1 MSQSQ
6 KSQSSMS
13 YSAKPKY
20 IPPAKIVRFINNAY
34 ICLQIRRSLKNVDM
48 MSRQLFSLVFAMVLL
63 CPNGVHA
70 QKKVYIP
77 KELRGMDL
85 ENDTSRWSFQ
95 RSIEPPDL
103 IFMWEKGF

>member
-1 MSQSQ
+1 M
-6 KSQSSMS
+6 M
-13 YSAKPKY
+13 
-20 IPPAKIVRFINNAY
+20 
-34 ICLQIRRSLKNVDM
+34 DM

>member
-1 MSQSQ
+1 M
-6 KSQSSMS
+6 M
-13 YSAKPKY
+13 
-20 IPPAKIVRFINNAY
+20 
-34 ICLQIRRSLKNVDM
+34 DM

-95 RSIEPPDL
+95 RSIETPSSSSCGRRGSDKTSTIRL
-103 IFMWEKGF
+103 SWMASRWLSGWTTSGTGRSNSTVSSATRWDG

>member
-1 MSQSQ
+1 
-6 KSQSSMS
+6 
-13 YSAKPKY
+13 
-20 IPPAKIVRFINNAY
+20 
-34 ICLQIRRSLKNVDM
+34 

-85 ENDTSRWSFQ
+85 ENDTSR
-95 RSIEPPDL
+95 
-103 IFMWEKGF
+103 